1 MPETVG
7 SYQLTAFTT
16 PALNSNLVSDVV
28 RGNLNTARS
37 SANSHDADAAIHLQS
52 SVLASRPA
60 PGVAGRKWF
69 TSDERRLYFDTGTV
83 WVEVAYVST
92 AGGTITGNVTL
103 TGNLTVSGTITGT
116 IDGASITGINAT
128 NITTGT
134 LDGARFPATL
144 PAANGAALTNLTGAN
159 VVGLTAA
166 QVGEGTYPAGVYTY
180 PGVLTAGG
188 FTSTGRDRWTR
199 TTGSATAGTYAV
211 PATTNHHRVTIGH
224 TSSVVLE
231 FPSRTA
237 GETGTLEVLQS
248 STPQSWS
255 LGGAGMTFVLSN
267 GASVLPTITANR
279 KDILSYAYLTATE
292 VFVVQTGQ
300 NIASTS

>member
-16 PALNSNLVSDVV
+16 PAPNSNLASDVV

-37 SANSHDADAAIHLQS
+37 SANLHDADAAIHLQS

-60 PGVAGRKWF
+60 PGVEGRKWF

-83 WVEVAYVST
+83 WVEVAYIST

-116 IDGASITGINAT
+116 IAGASITGINAT

-134 LDGARFPATL
+134 LDGARFPATI

-166 QVGEGTYPAGVYTY
+166 QVGAGTYPAGVYTY
-180 PGVLTAGG
+180 PDVLTAGG

-199 TTGSATAGTYAV
+199 TTGSAASGTYAV
-211 PATTNHHRVTIGH
+211 PATTNHHRVTINH
-224 TSSVVLE
+224 TGSVVLE
-231 FPSRTA
+231 FPIRTA
-237 GETGTLEVLQS
+237 GETGTLEILQG

-255 LGGAGMTFVLSN
+255 LGGASMTFSLSN
-267 GASVLPTITANR
+267 AGSVAPTLIANR
-279 KDILSYAYLTATE
+279 KDILSYAYLSSNE

-300 NIASTS
+300 NISSTT